1 MHFKEKIKMP
11 SQLKYFLS
19 KTILNFTVLLIILL
33 LAVMG
38 KTISPEFTT
47 SILANADR
55 LVSDLILVFIA
66 ISLGAFIN
74 NFQIVLWG
82 SIASFIVACLFI
94 RLDLFEY
101 LTIDY
106 LFAVLIVVLGFS
118 SIANLYRHYRELK
131 L

>member
-1 MHFKEKIKMP
+1 MP

-38 KTISPEFTT
+38 KTISPEFTN
-47 SILANADR
+47 SVLANADR
-55 LVSDLILVFIA
+55 LVSELILVFIA